1 MEEFEIEGEV
11 VLIFRIGIETI
22 GVDCAG
28 KIMID
33 DFAVNDS
40 ITEIFDFHFGARVGN
55 DLFDPAEDGSLGG
68 HGAGSTGF
76 LKHGFDEYEE
86 WIIII
91 YE

>member
-1 MEEFEIEGEV
+1 LEEFEIEGEV

-40 ITEIFDFHFGARVGN
+40 ITKIFDFHFRA
-55 DLFDPAEDGSLGG
+55 
-68 HGAGSTGF
+68 
-76 LKHGFDEYEE
+76 
-86 WIIII
+86 
-91 YE
+91 